1 MSIQTLGV
9 RNIIKISI
17 WTSEIFSEL
26 LYIYTHNTHLPPSN
40 PYPKSVGP
48 SPSFSPHHRPPSGV
62 LRRPRATAATAVL
75 SHFSPSTSPKPISF
89 FRFCMSS
96 LLTPSSFVFFK
107 SQQFPVSSAAVDG
120 GKKGELLPPLDL
132 LELFSFPT

>member
-1 MSIQTLGV
+1 MSFMCSISYYIYIHITHTFLLQTLIPKV
-9 RNIIKISI
+9 SA
-17 WTSEIFSEL
+17 
-26 LYIYTHNTHLPPSN
+26 PP
-40 PYPKSVGP
+40 
-48 SPSFSPHHRPPSGV
+48 PSFSPHHRPPSGV